1 MEIHQAKP
9 MLKIDKDILNSL
21 LELLGFHLTHS
32 YRAWRVYDK
41 KEYRVTWA
49 GINSVFNF
57 FEDYKIINIWNK
69 LRTARCFYGYGNDK
83 QIENPYDGCQSLE
96 EALVKKELMYDGN

>member
-1 MEIHQAKP
+1 

-21 LELLGFHLTHS
+21 LEPLGFHLTHP
-32 YRAWRVYDK
+32 YRTWRAYDK
-41 KEYRVTWA
+41 KEYRVTW

-69 LRTARCFYGYGNDK
+69 LRTAQCFYGYGNDK
-83 QIENPYDGCQSLE
+83 QIKNPYCNCRNLE
-96 EALVKKELMYDGN
+96 EAMIRKDLLECS